1 MISNKQ
7 KKDVSSNAGHRKRLR
22 DKFLKYGLKV
32 FCDYEIVELLLT
44 LGTPRK
50 DCKQQAKEAVKK
62 FKGLKGTMEASIQEL
77 QKIKDIGP
85 LNAFGIKLFQE
96 VAERYL
102 KERVV
107 GHQFK
112 IDSAKV
118 VFDYLCQSM
127 QKEKKELFKVFFLN
141 NVNKILEIED
151 IFCGTVDQTVIYPRE
166 IIKSA
171 LDKNATRLIFA
182 HNHPSGN
189 LKPSNY
195 DIQVTRE
202 LKNACQAVQI
212 ELLDHIIIGGD
223 GYYSFRANKLL
234 L

>member
-7 KKDVSSNAGHRKRLR
+7 KKNVSSNAGHRKRLKN
-22 DKFLKYGLKV
+22 KFLKHGLEV
-32 FCDYEIVELLLT
+32 FSDYEVVELLLT

-50 DCKQQAKEAVKK
+50 DCKEQAKEAIKK
-62 FKGLKGTMEASIQEL
+62 FKGLKGTLEASIQEL
-77 QKIKDIGP
+77 QEIKNIGP
-85 LNAFGIKLFQE
+85 FNAFGIKLFQA

-102 KERVV
+102 KEKII
-107 GHQFK
+107 GNEFK

-127 QKEKKELFKVFFLN
+127 RKEKKEIFKVFFLN
-141 NVNKILEIED
+141 NTNKILEIEN

-195 DIQVTRE
+195 DIQVTGE

-212 ELLDHIIIGGD
+212 ELLDHIIIGRD
-223 GYYSFRANKLL
+223 GYYSFKANKLL